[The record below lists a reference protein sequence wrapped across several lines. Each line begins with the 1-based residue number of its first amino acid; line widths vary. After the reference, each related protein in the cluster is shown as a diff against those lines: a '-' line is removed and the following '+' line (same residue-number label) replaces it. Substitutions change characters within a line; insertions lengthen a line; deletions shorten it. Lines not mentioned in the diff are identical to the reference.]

1 MTPCTV
7 ARQTPLSMSF
17 PRQEYWNGL
26 LFPSSGDLPI
36 PGIEAMSPALA
47 GTFFT
52 AESPGKLNMDPTVYI
67 IMHKMLSSVY
77 ILNHSSFKLTS
88 VLHY

>member
-1 MTPCTV
+1 
-7 ARQTPLSMSF
+7 MSF

-36 PGIEAMSPALA
+36 PGIEAMSPALV

-67 IMHKMLSSVY
+67 IMHKMLSTVY
-77 ILNHSSFKLTS
+77 ILNHFSFKLTP

>member
-1 MTPCTV
+1 M
-7 ARQTPLSMSF
+7 RFS
-17 PRQEYWNGL
+17 RQEYWNGL
-26 LFPSSGDLPI
+26 LFPPPGDLPN

-47 GTFFT
+47 GIFFT
-52 AESPGKLNMDPTVYI
+52 AESPGKQNMDPTVYI